1 VSRSPVL
8 LLVVTVLAVAVV
20 SPGDEALRVRSSAAA
35 TPCVEAAAR
44 VWSAERGREVSVET
58 GDLRD
63 EGDWDVLVG
72 AGVELTRALEGRDAV
87 IGSEVEIATIPWVL
101 RLSGSSEVRSL
112 SDVVGSGTE
121 IVLLAGPAA
130 YEARRALA
138 EQGQPRVLET
148 TDAARL
154 RSAPVALV
162 PLSLAG
168 KGRQLTV
175 DVPPIPVAAA
185 VGVRSRLP
193 ADAAD
198 LVRFLG
204 SERGQDAFAACE
216 APAQ

>member
-1 VSRSPVL
+1 MPRSL
-8 LLVVTVLAVAVV
+8 ALALVVSVAAAAPAV
-20 SPGDEALRVRSSAAA
+20 SNDALRVRSSAVAS
-35 TPCVEAAAR
+35 PCVEAAAR

-58 GDLRD
+58 GGLRD
-63 EGDWDVLVG
+63 EGSWDVLVG
-72 AGVELTRALEGRDAV
+72 AGVEVTRALEGRDAV

-101 RLSGSSEVRSL
+101 RLSGGAEVRSL

-121 IVLLAGPAA
+121 IVLPAGPAS

-138 EQGQPRVLET
+138 EKGQPRVLET

-168 KGRQLTV
+168 SGRQVAV
-175 DVPPIPVAAA
+175 DVPPIPVSAA
-185 VGVRSRLP
+185 VGKRSRQP
-193 ADAAD
+193 VDAAD

-204 SERGQDAFAACE
+204 SERGQDVFAACA
-216 APAQ
+216 APPQ

>member
-1 VSRSPVL
+1 VARSSTFFIVATL
-8 LLVVTVLAVAVV
+8 LAVAATAA
-20 SPGDEALRVRSSAAA
+20 DEGLRVRSSAVA

-44 VWSAERGREVSVET
+44 SWSAERGREVSVET
-58 GDLRD
+58 GSLRD
-63 EGDWDVLVG
+63 EGDWDALVG
-72 AGVELTRALEGRDAV
+72 AGVEITRALEGRDAV

-101 RLSGSSEVRSL
+101 RLSGGSEVRSL
-112 SDVVGSGTE
+112 SDVVGSGAE

-138 EQGQPRVLET
+138 ERGRSRVLET

-168 KGRQLTV
+168 TGRQVAV

-185 VGVRSRLP
+185 VGIRSHLP
-193 ADAAD
+193 VDAAD
-198 LVRFLG
+198 FVRFLG
-204 SERGQDAFAACE
+204 SEKGQDVFSACA